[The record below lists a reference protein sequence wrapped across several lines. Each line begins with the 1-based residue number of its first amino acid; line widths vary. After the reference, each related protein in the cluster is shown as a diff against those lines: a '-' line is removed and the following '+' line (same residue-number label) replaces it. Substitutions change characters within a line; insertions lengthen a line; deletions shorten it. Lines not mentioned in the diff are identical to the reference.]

1 MSDFSFTR
9 FVEDEKAG
17 RPGRSDAV
25 RYAYSADVAM
35 MRSFSRV
42 SAVEHA
48 ASALVRTNKEL
59 MRGQL
64 LGQGVKVGARQ
75 FHSIQKVAEHCA
87 RTLTVPVPQ
96 IYVLNSPV
104 VNAYT
109 FGTDDQSFIVLHS
122 ALVDSLSESELTF
135 VIGHETGHI
144 QNKHVVYGT
153 VLILLTQMASAFGG
167 FFVEPALLPLRAW
180 FRRAEITCDR
190 AGLLCARDVEAGTKS
205 FMKLAV
211 GSSRLFAE
219 MDVEAYVEQLE
230 ESRGTIGR
238 YLEAFAT
245 HPYLPKRIEALRAF
259 AESEIYRSSI
269 GEAGGLPIDDVDVKT
284 SRIIRIDGGA

>member
-1 MSDFSFTR
+1 MSTFSFTR

-17 RPGRSDAV
+17 RPGRSDAA

-35 MRSFSRV
+35 LRSFSRI

-64 LGQGVKVGARQ
+64 LGQGVKVGPRQ
-75 FHSIQKVAEHCA
+75 FPSIQRIAEHCA
-87 RTLTVPVPQ
+87 KTLAVATPQ
-96 IYVLNSPV
+96 IYVMNSPV

-109 FGTDDQSFIVLHS
+109 FGTDEQSFIVLHS

-153 VLILLTQMASAFGG
+153 VLILLTQMAQAMTG
-167 FFVEPALLPLRAW
+167 FLFEPALLPLRAW

-190 AGLLCARDVEAGTKS
+190 AGLLCSQDVEAGTKS

-219 MDVEAYVEQLE
+219 MDVDAYVEQLE
-230 ESRGTIGR
+230 ESRSTIGR

-259 AESEIYRSSI
+259 SESEIYRASI
-269 GEAGGLPIDDVDVKT
+269 GEAGGASIDDVDVKT
-284 SRIIRIDGGA
+284 SQIIRIDGKS

>member
-17 RPGRSDAV
+17 RPGRSDAA

-35 MRSFSRV
+35 LRGFSRMP
-42 SAVEHA
+42 AVEHA

-59 MRGQL
+59 MRGKL
-64 LGQGVKVGARQ
+64 LRQGVKVSARQ
-75 FHSIQKVAEHCA
+75 FPSIQKIAEHCA
-87 RTLTVPVPQ
+87 RTLAVPVPQ
-96 IYVLNSPV
+96 IYVVNSPQ

-153 VLILLTQMASAFGG
+153 VLILMTEMAKAFGG
-167 FFVEPALLPLRAW
+167 FLVEPVLLPLRAW
-180 FRRAEITCDR
+180 FRSAEITCDR
-190 AGLLCARDVEAGTKS
+190 AGLLCAHDVEAGTKS

-219 MDVEAYVEQLE
+219 MDVDAYVEQLE
-230 ESRGTIGR
+230 ESRATIGR

-245 HPYLPKRIEALRAF
+245 HPYLPKRIAALRAF
-259 AESEIYRSSI
+259 AESELYRTSI
-269 GEAGGLPIDDVDVKT
+269 GETGGQTIDDVDVRT
-284 SRIIRIDGGA
+284 SEIIRIDGRG

>member
-1 MSDFSFTR
+1 MSDFSFAR
-9 FVEDEKAG
+9 FVEDEKSG
-17 RPGRSDAV
+17 RPGRSEAA

-35 MRSFSRV
+35 MRSFSRMA
-42 SAVEHA
+42 AVEHA

-64 LGQGVKVGARQ
+64 LGQGVKVGPKQ
-75 FHSIQKVAEHCA
+75 FPSIYKIAEHCA
-87 RTLTVPVPQ
+87 KTLAVPVPQ
-96 IYVLNSPV
+96 IYVINDPR

-122 ALVDSLSESELTF
+122 ALVDSLSEKELTF
-135 VIGHETGHI
+135 VVGHETGHI

-153 VLILLTQMASAFGG
+153 VLILLTQMAAAFGG
-167 FFVEPALLPLRAW
+167 FLVEPVLLPLRAW

-190 AGLLCARDVEAGTKS
+190 AGLLCSRDVDAGTKS
-205 FMKLAV
+205 FMKLAI

-219 MDVEAYVEQLE
+219 MDLETYVEQLE
-230 ESRGTIGR
+230 ESRATIGR

-245 HPYLPKRIEALRAF
+245 HPYLPKRIAALRAF
-259 AESEIYRSSI
+259 AQSEIYRSSI
-269 GEAGGLPIDDVDVKT
+269 GEPGGASIDDVDVKT
-284 SRIIRIDGGA
+284 SEIIRIDG

>member
-17 RPGRSDAV
+17 RPGRSDAA
-25 RYAYSADVAM
+25 RYAYAADVAM
-35 MRSFSRV
+35 LRSFSRMP
-42 SAVEHA
+42 AVEHA

-64 LGQGVKVGARQ
+64 LGQAVKVGPKQ
-75 FHSIQKVAEHCA
+75 FPSLQKIAEHCA
-87 RTLTVPVPQ
+87 RTLAVPVPQ
-96 IYVLNSPV
+96 IYVMNDPR

-109 FGTDDQSFIVLHS
+109 FGTEDQSFIVLHS
-122 ALVDSLSESELTF
+122 ALVDSLSEAELTF
-135 VIGHETGHI
+135 VVGHETGHI

-153 VLILLTQMASAFGG
+153 VLILLTQMASAFAG
-167 FFVEPALLPLRAW
+167 FFVEPVLLPLRAW
-180 FRRAEITCDR
+180 YRRAEITCDR
-190 AGLLCARDVEAGTKS
+190 AGLLCARDVDAGTKS

-219 MDVEAYVEQLE
+219 MDVDAYVEQLE
-230 ESRGTIGR
+230 ESRNTIGR

-245 HPYLPKRIEALRAF
+245 HPYLPTRIAALRAF
-259 AESEIYRSSI
+259 AESEIYRSAI
-269 GEAGGLPIDDVDVKT
+269 GESGGQSIDDVDVRT
-284 SRIIRIDGGA
+284 SEIIRIDGRG

>member
-17 RPGRSDAV
+17 RPGRSEAA

-35 MRSFSRV
+35 LRSFSRMA
-42 SAVEHA
+42 AVEHA

-64 LGQGVKVGARQ
+64 LGQAVKVGPRQ
-75 FHSIQKVAEHCA
+75 FPSIQKIAEHCA
-87 RTLTVPVPQ
+87 KTLSVPVPQ
-96 IYVLNSPV
+96 IYVMNSPV

-109 FGTDDQSFIVLHS
+109 FGTEDQSFIVLHS
-122 ALVDSLSESELTF
+122 ALVDSLSEAELTF

-153 VLILLTQMASAFGG
+153 VLILLTQMASALTG
-167 FFVEPALLPLRAW
+167 FFVEPVLLPLRAW

-190 AGLLCARDVEAGTKS
+190 AGLLCAHDVDAGTKS
-205 FMKLAV
+205 FMKLAI

-219 MDVEAYVEQLE
+219 MDIDAYVEQLE

-245 HPYLPKRIEALRAF
+245 HPYLPKRIAALRAF
-259 AESEIYRSSI
+259 AESEIYRTAIGQTGGASI
-269 GEAGGLPIDDVDVKT
+269 EDVDVLT
-284 SRIIRIDGGA
+284 SEIIRIDGRG

>member
-1 MSDFSFTR
+1 MSDFSFSR
-9 FVEDEKAG
+9 FVENEKAG
-17 RPGRSDAV
+17 RPGRSDAA
-25 RYAYSADVAM
+25 RYAYASDIAM
-35 MRSFSRV
+35 LRSFSRIP
-42 SAVEHA
+42 AVEHA

-64 LGQGVKVGARQ
+64 LGQGVKVSPRQ
-75 FHSIQKVAEHCA
+75 FPTLQRIAEHCA
-87 RTLTVPVPQ
+87 KTLAVPVPQ
-96 IYVLNSPV
+96 IYVMNSPV

-109 FGTDDQSFIVLHS
+109 FGTDEQSFIVLHS
-122 ALVDSLSESELTF
+122 ALVDSLNESELTF

-153 VLILLTQMASAFGG
+153 VLIILSQMAQAFTG

-190 AGLLCARDVEAGTKS
+190 AGLLCSKDVEAGTKS

-219 MDVEAYVEQLE
+219 MDVDAYVDQLE

-245 HPYLPKRIEALRAF
+245 HPYLPKRIAALRAF

-269 GEAGGLPIDDVDVKT
+269 GERGGLDMDDVDDKT
-284 SRIIRIDGGA
+284 SSIIRIDGKG

>member
-1 MSDFSFTR
+1 MSDFSFTQ
-9 FVEDEKAG
+9 FVTDERAG
-17 RPGRSDAV
+17 RPGRSDAA

-35 MRSFSRV
+35 MRSFSRM

-59 MRGQL
+59 LRGQL
-64 LGQGVKVGARQ
+64 LGQGVKVGPRQ
-75 FHSIQKVAEHCA
+75 FPSIYKIAEHCA
-87 RTLTVPVPQ
+87 KTLSVPVPQ
-96 IYVLNSPV
+96 IYVMNSPV

-109 FGTDDQSFIVLHS
+109 FGTEDQSFIVLHS
-122 ALVDSLSESELTF
+122 ALVDSLSPSELTF

-153 VLILLTQMASAFGG
+153 VLILLTQMASAFAG
-167 FFVEPALLPLRAW
+167 FFVEPVLLPLRAW

-190 AGLLCARDVEAGTKS
+190 AGLLCSKDVEAGTKS
-205 FMKLAV
+205 FMKLAI

-219 MDVEAYVEQLE
+219 MDVDAYVEQLE
-230 ESRGTIGR
+230 ESRATIGR

-245 HPYLPKRIEALRAF
+245 HPYLPKRIAALRAF
-259 AESEIYRSSI
+259 AESEIYRASI
-269 GEAGGLPIDDVDVKT
+269 GQAGGASIDDVDVKT
-284 SRIIRIDGGA
+284 SDIIRIDGRG

>member
-17 RPGRSDAV
+17 RPGRSDAA
-25 RYAYSADVAM
+25 RYAYAADVAM
-35 MRSFSRV
+35 MRGFSRIA
-42 SAVEHA
+42 AVEHA

-64 LGQGVKVGARQ
+64 LGQGVKVGPKQ
-75 FHSIQKVAEHCA
+75 FPRLYGIAQHCA
-87 RTLTVPVPQ
+87 KVLSVPVPQ

-109 FGTDDQSFIVLHS
+109 FGTEDQSFIVLHS
-122 ALVDSLSESELTF
+122 ALVDSLSHEELTF

-153 VLILLTQMASAFGG
+153 VLIILSQMAQAVTG
-167 FFVEPALLPLRAW
+167 FIVEPALLPLRAW
-180 FRRAEITCDR
+180 YRRAEITCDR
-190 AGLLCARDVEAGTKS
+190 AGLLCSRSVEAGTKS

-211 GSSRLFAE
+211 GSSRLFDE
-219 MDVEAYVEQLE
+219 MDVDAYVEQLE
-230 ESRGTIGR
+230 EGRATIGR
-238 YLEAFAT
+238 YLEAFQT
-245 HPYLPKRIEALRAF
+245 HPYLPKRIAALRAF
-259 AESEIYRSSI
+259 AESEIYKSSI
-269 GEAGGLPIDDVDVKT
+269 GETGGVTIDDVDDKT
-284 SRIIRIDGGA
+284 SQIIRIDGKS